1 MEPERD
7 PRGTFVSGFI
17 SGPIQKMD
25 TMDVDEPGTCLTR
38 RVAILEAKL
47 DSANHILKLV
57 VEALQNP
64 NNKQMISTVVKALMR
79 ERLGFLF

>member
-1 MEPERD
+1 
-7 PRGTFVSGFI
+7 
-17 SGPIQKMD
+17 MD
-25 TMDVDEPGTCLTR
+25 TMDVDEVGTCLTR

-47 DSANHILKLV
+47 DNANHILKLV